1 MLIKQIKEI
10 LQLKRNLSEDKGD
23 NNLKLNNFNGFLD
36 QQQRWINGQKRLENC
51 LQRIAKLDDGK
62 QKSDDFFYTDST
74 KQMQYEFSLILA
86 KQLLK
91 YITNILLNNK
101 FKDFIKKY
109 EEDGNYL
116 YLLSLFN
123 QFKYCSNLEQ
133 KYQEQEIETRKYL
146 SEITIK
152 YFKSIN
158 IDYLKKIVIEQRSLE
173 YFINKI
179 SNAILELFYEDYILK
194 QQAEDYVI
202 KIQEQ
207 KKKILSNNPRDQN
220 SLITKKLKQQLPEPN
235 NHILGFEN
243 KEINVFC
250 ELSNDEQY
258 GKVFEEALLFD
269 SFYCDKLLTNQS
281 YHHQKQR
288 KIKVQS
294 QKYSKQDLEQFIS
307 HYQVNQLRMTKKN
320 IGELNKTDYSN
331 RYYQTREQRLK
342 SENNKSRIIEVTD
355 KINKRRINTIKQF
368 FKNDP
373 DIKRQENKEVIDYL
387 VSYNYKQVPKILQ
400 NFIIPHKSNEEK
412 DSTSEILHKLFFK
425 YSNKY
430 EEDSSQ
436 TFQFMNSQSFISL
449 FKDLKIQIS
458 SDEGLRIFQKCL
470 EDQSFFN
477 DKGLNYSYFL
487 DVIRSLATI
496 LNDIDSNNPEFQREA
511 NQVRFKF
518 SKKEIEQNSDPQQK
532 INKFL
537 QLYIFPNKSLIYEPI
552 DLQLQNCQYYSD
564 FQEAFSPLIAEFFEN
579 SKNEQSQFINFDD
592 VVKVFM
598 KIKLCPSKI
607 TKATLRY
614 YFYYSQI
621 EDEGLNLQQFH
632 NFLNLLAMQQNK
644 KIIGNKESSNVIQY
658 YTYIFEQK
666 NGISNDTIATFKK
679 IMIFYIHRDY
689 LKLLRLTKLAEFSIE
704 RRESYQD
711 F

>member
-10 LQLKRNLSEDKGD
+10 LQLKRNFSEDKGD

-36 QQQRWINGQKRLENC
+36 QHQRWVNGQKRLENC
-51 LQRIAKLDDGK
+51 LQRIARLDDGK
-62 QKSDDFFYTDST
+62 QKSDEFFYTDST
-74 KQMQYEFSLILA
+74 KQMQYEFSLLLA

-91 YITNILLNNK
+91 QITNIMLNNK
-101 FKDFIKKY
+101 FQDY
-109 EEDGNYL
+109 LNYCKQGDD
-116 YLLSLFN
+116 YLQSLLDKFQYIQN
-123 QFKYCSNLEQ
+123 SDS
-133 KYQEQEIETRKYL
+133 KYQEQEIDTRKYL
-146 SEITIK
+146 FEITIK

-158 IDYLKKIVIEQRSLE
+158 IDYLRKIVNQQRSLE
-173 YFINKI
+173 YYVNQIQE
-179 SNAILELFYEDYILK
+179 AILELFYEDYILK
-194 QQAEDYVI
+194 QQTEDYTF

-207 KKKILSNNPRDQN
+207 KKKILNNNPKDQN
-220 SLITKKLKQQLPEPN
+220 SLITQKLKQQLPEPN
-235 NHILGFEN
+235 NHELGYEN

-250 ELSNDEQY
+250 ALSNDEQY
-258 GKVFEEALLFD
+258 GKVLEEALLFD

-281 YHHQKQR
+281 YHNQKQR
-288 KIKVQS
+288 KFKVQS
-294 QKYSKQDLEQFIS
+294 QKYSKQDLEHFIS
-307 HYQVNQLRMTKKN
+307 HYKVSQLRMTKKH

-331 RYYQTREQRLK
+331 RYYQTREQRIK

-355 KINKRRINTIKQF
+355 KINKRRINTIQQF

-373 DIKRQENKEVIDYL
+373 EIKRQENKEVIDFL
-387 VSYNYKQVPKILQ
+387 VNYNYKNVPKTLQ
-400 NFIIPHKSNEEK
+400 NFIIHQNSNEEK
-412 DSTSEILHKLFFK
+412 DISSELLHKLFFK

-436 TFQFMNSQSFISL
+436 TFQFMNAQNFISL
-449 FKDLKIQIS
+449 CKDLKTQIS
-458 SDEGLRIFQKCL
+458 SDEGLRIFHKCL
-470 EDQSFFN
+470 EDQSFFL
-477 DKGLNYSYFL
+477 DKGLTYSFFL
-487 DVIRSLATI
+487 DAIRNLASIT
-496 LNDIDSNNPEFQREA
+496 NEIDTNNPEFQRDA
-511 NQVRFKF
+511 NQVRFRF

-537 QLYIFPNKSLIYEPI
+537 QIYIFPNKTFIYESI
-552 DLQLQNCQYYSD
+552 DLQLQNCQYYTD
-564 FQEAFSPLIAEFFEN
+564 FLEAFNPLIAEFFQN

-614 YFYYSQI
+614 YFYYNQI

-632 NFLNLLAMQQNK
+632 NFLNLLALQQNR
-644 KIIGNKESSNVIQY
+644 KIISSKETSNVIQY

-666 NGISNDTIATFKK
+666 NGISNDTIALYKK
-679 IMIFYIHRDY
+679 IMMFYIHRDY
-689 LKLLRLTKLAEFSIE
+689 LRLLRLTKLAEFSVE